1 MLQPMMKKNKQQNIV
16 IVGGGMV
23 GVSLALLLSKKL
35 LAKETNH
42 YSVTLIEK
50 FAFPET
56 PKQSMFQP
64 SFDDRSTAISAG
76 SAAILKQ
83 LDCWPLLHDYAEPIQ
98 TVHVSDRGHF
108 GGTCLDANNYGVD
121 AVGYVIENRWLGQV
135 LLQQLQSTPVKCLAP
150 ATVKECLPKKHGY
163 QLTIESNSKTDEI
176 ALMADLLIIADGADS
191 ALRQSLGIDTTITH
205 YGQSALIA
213 NVSLEKPHN
222 NIAYERFTD
231 EGPIA
236 LLPLH
241 QLRNGESK
249 CINRASLVWT
259 LPDKMST
266 CLLDVGEPELLEKLH
281 NRFGYRAGKITGIG
295 KKAIYPLQLIQAREQ
310 VRSHLVIV
318 GNAAHF
324 LHPVAGQGFNLAL
337 RDCQMLT
344 ECLQLAQAQEQPLG
358 NYSVLKH
365 YLEKQE
371 FDQQLTIGLTDSLVK
386 TFSSSKLPQAVLRQL
401 GLMSL
406 NTLPVAKNRFAE
418 QMMGMT
424 I

>member
-1 MLQPMMKKNKQQNIV
+1 MKKNKQQNIV

-23 GVSLALLLSKKL
+23 GISLALLLSKKL
-35 LAKETNH
+35 LEKEIDH
-42 YSVTLIEK
+42 YSVTLVEK

-83 LDCWPLLHDYAEPIQ
+83 LDCWPLLNDHAERIQ

-108 GGTCLDANNYGVD
+108 GGTCLDANNYDVD
-121 AVGYVIENRWLGQV
+121 AVGYVIENRWLGHV
-135 LLQQLQSTPVKCLAP
+135 LWQQLQGTNIQCLAP
-150 ATVKECLPKKHGY
+150 STVKQCLPKKEGY
-163 QLTIESNSKTDEI
+163 QLTIESNPDEMK
-176 ALMADLLIIADGADS
+176 LNADLLIIADGADS
-191 ALRQSLGIDTTITH
+191 ALRQSLGIDTSTTH

-213 NVSLEKPHN
+213 NISLEKPHN

-236 LLPLH
+236 LLPLSQVH
-241 QLRNGESK
+241 DEHK
-249 CINRASLVWT
+249 VINRASLVWT
-259 LPDKMST
+259 LSNEKSTSVLDMS
-266 CLLDVGEPELLEKLH
+266 EPELLEALH

-295 KKAIYPLQLIQAREQ
+295 KKAIYPLKLIQAREQ
-310 VRSHLVIV
+310 VRSHLVVV

-344 ECLQLAQAQEQPLG
+344 DCLQVAQAQEQPLG
-358 NYSVLKH
+358 TYSVLKH
-365 YLEKQE
+365 YLQRQE

-406 NTLPVAKNRFAE
+406 NTLPTAKNLFAE
-418 QMMGMT
+418 QMMGMSV
-424 I
+424 